1 MKWKWKTK
9 ILRESTIVKTLFA
22 VGLLVLLPGVIDNA
36 AILVQYK
43 ILRQYKYLLYQMQ
56 PD

>member
-1 MKWKWKTK
+1 MKMKTK